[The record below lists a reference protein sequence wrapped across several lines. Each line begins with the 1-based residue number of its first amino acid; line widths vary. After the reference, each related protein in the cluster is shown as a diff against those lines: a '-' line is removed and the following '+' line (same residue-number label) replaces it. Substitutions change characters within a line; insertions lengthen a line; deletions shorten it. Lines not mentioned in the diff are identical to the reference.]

1 MNDPDCSFFP
11 YIRILSQ
18 SELAREQLTELE
30 KHHVSALKI
39 VESPKFDNLPEED
52 KTRLKGQLAE
62 LEKNRDE
69 AKKLYEESLDKL
81 FRTGLWPIAPPSAV
95 EDVVEENHKEVVKYI
110 QELKDTALQMSKI
123 LGDISMLK
131 SPPVP
136 PLFLPRD
143 SDDEGGG
150 AAMDFDQPDG
160 KNRKRRR
167 VSENPDRR
175 GSNASSSSS
184 IPTQEEL
191 NEFLERL
198 VHMEGLISTL
208 ENDINEH
215 GREAREE
222 FEELVDTKLDEFQ
235 AAREEE
241 EKQRLE
247 EEQQHMQ
254 DLQQD
259 ITLTGEQVGE
269 LASEIGDLIIR
280 VGKLEVDVGA
290 SRKGRQESFEKV
302 LEVSFSFSFLRCRL
316 YSISFLYIGGTTFTR
331 IHLNTRPQR
340 SCHPNLRKGSQR
352 LHIPTTL
359 STCNATKRVTTL

>member
-1 MNDPDCSFFP
+1 MNDPDCFFFFP
-11 YIRILSQ
+11 LYIRILSE
-18 SELAREQLTELE
+18 SELAREQLTGLE
-30 KHHVSALKI
+30 EQHIFALKI
-39 VESPKFDNLPEED
+39 VESQYFANLPEED

-62 LEKNRDE
+62 LEKKRDE
-69 AKKLYEESLDKL
+69 AKKLHEESVDKL
-81 FRTGLWPIAPPSAV
+81 FRTGSWPVAPPGAV
-95 EDVVEENHKEVVKYI
+95 EEGMEENHKEVVKYI

-136 PLFLPRD
+136 PLFLSND
-143 SDDEGGG
+143 SDDEAAAA
-150 AAMDFDQPDG
+150 AAMDVDQPDG

-167 VSENPDRR
+167 VSENPDGR
-175 GSNASSSSS
+175 GSSASSSM
-184 IPTQEEL
+184 PTQEEL

-222 FEELVDTKLDEFQ
+222 FEQLVDTKLEEFQ

-247 EEQQHMQ
+247 EGQQHMQ
-254 DLQQD
+254 ELQQD

-269 LASEIGDLIIR
+269 LASEIGDLIMR

-302 LEVSFSFSFLRCRL
+302 LEVSFSFFFFPFFAADCT
-316 YSISFLYIGGTTFTR
+316 ISFFMYR
-331 IHLNTRPQR
+331 
-340 SCHPNLRKGSQR
+340 
-352 LHIPTTL
+352 
-359 STCNATKRVTTL
+359 